1 MRSLLRLWPYM
12 RPYRGRYALGIVLV
26 VLGSVLA
33 IASPLIVRAAF
44 DRLDRGDV
52 AVPIA
57 YFVAALVV
65 AGLAKALV
73 VFKGRYTIIA
83 ASRRVEY
90 DLRNQ
95 VYRKLLRLPAGF
107 YDRHASGDVQSRA
120 INDVEG
126 ARMIAGI
133 SIVIIAS
140 SVILFFFSLAAMF
153 SIYPRLAWIAMS
165 PLVFVGA
172 VIALVSRQ
180 EFRQSERV
188 QERLAALNT
197 LAQENFSGA
206 RVIRA
211 FSREP
216 AECRRFAR
224 ASAAYKKAALSV
236 AGLEALAWTAMP
248 ILVEAAIG
256 LTLIV
261 GGLGII
267 RGTFSKGDF
276 VAFTAY
282 QFMLSWPVMVTGWAV
297 ALLQRGA
304 ACMDRIALILD
315 EPEAESPLPAQG
327 LGAPAQG
334 GVEIR
339 DLTFRYAQDRP
350 PALQGVS
357 LRIAPGERV
366 ALVGRTGSGKSTLAQ
381 ILLGLYAPP
390 PGTVLIDGKDINAY
404 PRGALRE
411 SLSGVLQD
419 NFLFSDAI
427 AANIAFGAR
436 GPASAEEVAWAA
448 ESAHLSGDLAAF
460 PQGIDQIIGERGIT
474 LSGGQKQRTAIARA
488 LLRHPCLLI
497 LDDALSS
504 VDVDTERAILEKL
517 GEYLAGKTCLI
528 VTHRFSCV
536 SLVDRVLVFDEG
548 RLVEAGTHAELAAR
562 GGLYTQLLTRQRLEE
577 ALKQA

>member
-1 MRSLLRLWPYM
+1 M
-12 RPYRGRYALGIVLV
+12 
-26 VLGSVLA
+26 
-33 IASPLIVRAAF
+33 
-44 DRLDRGDV
+44 
-52 AVPIA
+52 
-57 YFVAALVV
+57 
-65 AGLAKALV
+65 
-73 VFKGRYTIIA
+73 
-83 ASRRVEY
+83 
-90 DLRNQ
+90 
-95 VYRKLLRLPAGF
+95 KL
-107 YDRHASGDVQSRA
+107 
-120 INDVEG
+120 
-126 ARMIAGI
+126 IAGI

-140 SVILFFFSLAAMF
+140 SVILFFSSLAAMF

-180 EFRQSERV
+180 EFLQSERV

-256 LTLIV
+256 VTLIV

-315 EPEAESPLPAQG
+315 EPEAESPTRGPGAPSRG
-327 LGAPAQG
+327 PGAPAPTRG

-339 DLTFRYAQDRP
+339 DLTFRYSADRA

-366 ALVGRTGSGKSTLAQ
+366 AVVGRTGSGKSTLAQ
-381 ILLGLYAPP
+381 ILLGLYAAPR
-390 PGTVLIDGKDINAY
+390 GTVLIDGRDINDY
-404 PRGALRE
+404 PRSVLRGALG
-411 SLSGVLQD
+411 GVLQD

-427 AANIAFGAR
+427 SANIAFGAR
-436 GPASAEEVAWAA
+436 GSASSDEVAWAA
-448 ESAHLSGDLAAF
+448 DSARLSGDLASF
-460 PQGIDQIIGERGIT
+460 PQGIDQVIGERGIT
-474 LSGGQKQRTAIARA
+474 LSGGQKQRVAIARA
-488 LLRHPCLLI
+488 LIRHPCLLI

-504 VDVDTERAILEKL
+504 VDVDTERAILENLK
-517 GEYLAGKTCLI
+517 GYLAGKTCLI

-536 SLVDRVLVFDEG
+536 SLVDRVLVFDAG
-548 RLVEAGTHAELAAR
+548 RLVESGTHAELAAR